1 MRAIINERYKILNTL
16 KSKLTKPE
24 DAEAAEAVKRYE
36 SLFNATSKY
45 VKKPEF
51 AQKSAK
57 AEALGNTV

>member
-24 DAEAAEAVKRYE
+24 DAEAVKRYE